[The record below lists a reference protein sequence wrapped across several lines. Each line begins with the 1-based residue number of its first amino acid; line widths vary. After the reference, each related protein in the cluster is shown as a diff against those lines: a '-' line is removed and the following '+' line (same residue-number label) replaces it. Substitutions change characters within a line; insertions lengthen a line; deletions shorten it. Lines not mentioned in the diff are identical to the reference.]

1 MYQYQKFE
9 QDFTKQKPMLEID
22 FLLDSGATLNL
33 LNEDTWNE
41 IKYNNPE
48 MILDKANKTLTAAN
62 NTKIDTFGTVT
73 LNLTPDRISNN
84 RNKPQNNFCIHF
96 YVTQCNHN
104 ILGTPFFKEYIETI
118 NVNTNKLTLNTNT
131 NLDNDIIFYM
141 NSTKGY
147 PYYSRLYTIIN
158 RETIYIEPNQQ
169 KSITFPIPIFKQMK
183 HSNDKT
189 IQKSKFYF
197 EPIDKYHNVS
207 FTDIKDFSSDEEY
220 FMDILL
226 INKNRHRITINT
238 GLIGF
243 MNRNISFKKQ
253 DNELYQT
260 NSIDLFQALYH
271 LTYENENDIDEIL
284 NIQEN
289 ETIEQV
295 ATFERK
301 PNFKCK
307 FNINKYSE
315 QEKEFIKMF
324 DFQHSHLTQEEFEK
338 VVKIILDYRQVY
350 ATTKFDLG
358 KTKVKL
364 NLPIKKDAIFKKQR
378 ISKVPIHLRE
388 RIQKLLDVLK
398 KYDII
403 APVNKEQLS
412 TGNTFTNPVIILRK
426 GESLKIVLDA
436 RYLNSMIDESKCNWP
451 IEPVDVALTRIN
463 GTIFTTADLNSAY
476 NQIPLD
482 EESMR
487 YTHFTIGNEQYC
499 FKRLFYG
506 ISIGPA
512 AFASILTHFL
522 YTLIRKGTVITY
534 VDDIFIQTN
543 SYDQMFETLIE
554 YHKVLLKENLK
565 AAPDKTYFMLKKV
578 KFLGHIIE
586 DKKVKPLTSRID
598 GFQKLEP
605 PTSMKALQRYLGTI
619 NFLAKYVYGMQ
630 PILQPLYNLLHK
642 ENDFKWTKEHQ
653 KIFEQMKKTI
663 THNLELTIP
672 DTTKPFYIITDASNT
687 GIGAALLQ
695 QHPTEKKMRL
705 ISANSRL
712 FTPIEMRLSTLIR
725 ECSAIIFALTEYEI
739 LLTGSNHPI
748 ILFTDH
754 KPIIYLFTQKNK
766 PNHRVYRFQLI
777 LMKFPNLHIIWTEG
791 KNLALTDLLS
801 RTIDEEHFTKTRD
814 ITVEIPENIEFFFAK
829 TPFANN
835 LECKYSI
842 CNNTNNDN
850 KDTTHYPVL
859 ANIHNNYF
867 EINIDKNEYHPIS
880 YEKYNTET
888 KTNLVP
894 KYKPKT
900 KNWQSPI
907 VEKDDL
913 IIEKNQKGP
922 YITHHDDDYLRL
934 INNVKQEQNFD
945 HAKITDIFYDE
956 KTKVT
961 EELIK
966 ETQIIDPVLHKVKM
980 WKKNNNK
987 PHSVTM
993 DIRGNKGLFA
1003 YYRKFK
1009 SITIDEKTNIMKMII
1024 RIKKQTIQR
1033 ICLPLTLLLC
1043 VFYENHC
1050 VDTVGHTGLEKT
1062 KRNIM
1067 EKYYFPN
1074 LTTWIKIL
1082 IADCIQCQTNKVF
1095 ANTKTKSKQEQLAPT
1110 KTYFNEMIMIDTKG
1124 PIHPTSEGNNFIFVI
1139 VDAFSHYVTIMC
1151 APQNNAHYAVTALFE
1166 HWFMKFGLPEEIRS
1180 DNGSEYINTELTHL
1194 CNYFEIKFKPS
1205 TTYAPWTNGLV
1216 EGTNRIIGQFI
1227 RTLLNE
1233 KYQNWSRKAKFFPYA
1248 YNTQYQTRLGMSPY
1262 EVVFNQKPRKPT
1274 KIKLGTTTDEM
1285 GNCNPTRTSAC
1296 KTQPAHT
1303 HLDKQFSHPK
1313 IAKLQNG
1320 TFAKWF
1326 LDKEKHYNDTYQTI
1340 TKILRNRKRLT
1351 DELNSR
1357 FRTAK
1362 PLDKNTF
1369 VLITNQQQIDGV
1381 SKKLLPLKTGPY
1393 LIVDKPTETTY
1404 ILKDNTNKHITIHRN
1419 HIVPYFPKEKHIK
1432 LELQNYLLT
1441 EEIPTLKQPNTQT
1454 TSKRYT
1460 PPDEITQSHSYNL
1473 RKRKITIPPSCQ

>member
-1 MYQYQKFE
+1 MRNNQNLPNRKIDSNNINGRQLPPTSPIYNNSRSRTPYRSQSRNNYSNNVNPRDNRNYQGYRKAHNYNNRSTSYNRNNYSRSRGNSYNRNNSHNRYNSRSSSRYIDRNNSRQQSPYNRNNNYNNNNRQRYNSRDSNRNDRFRQRSSSNNRNYPNNNNRDDRRYSSQREQNQRNYSTERRNEGNKYNNNNNKNRINSIKSEKQNDDPPGIDEYEYTSESSDEDQEILDKFYNANEDTCNTLINTLESNPTWILPMYQCNKFE
-9 QDFTKQKPMLEID
+9 QDFTKQKLFLEID
-22 FLLDSGATLNL
+22 FLLESGATLNL
-33 LNEDTWNE
+33 LNDDTWNE

-48 MILDKANKTLTAAN
+48 IELEKANKTLTAAN
-62 NTKIDTFGTVT
+62 NTTIETYGTIK
-73 LNLTPDRISNN
+73 LPLTPDRISNN
-84 RNKPQNNFCIHF
+84 RNKPQNNFYIHF

-104 ILGTPFFKEYIETI
+104 TLVTPFFKDYIETI
-118 NVNTNKLTLNTNT
+118 NVNTNRLTLNTNT
-131 NLDNDIIFYM
+131 ILDNDIIFYM

-147 PYYSRLYTIIN
+147 PYYYRLYPIFN
-158 RETIYIEPNQQ
+158 RETIYIEQNQN
-169 KSITFPIPIFKQMK
+169 KSITFPISIFKQMK
-183 HSNDKT
+183 KSNEKT
-189 IQKSKFYF
+189 IHKSHFYF
-197 EPIDKYHNVS
+197 EPINKYHNIS
-207 FTDIKDFSSDEEY
+207 FTDIKDFTADEEY
-220 FMDILL
+220 FIDILL
-226 INKNRHRITINT
+226 VNKNRHRITINT

-243 MNRNISFKKQ
+243 LNRNITFQKQ
-253 DNELYQT
+253 DNEIYQT
-260 NSIDLFQALYH
+260 NSIDLFTALYH
-271 LTYENENDIDEIL
+271 LTYESEYDINETL

-301 PNFKCK
+301 PNFKRK

-315 QEKEFIKMF
+315 QEKEFIQMF
-324 DFQHSHLTQEEFEK
+324 DFQHSYLTQEEFEK
-338 VVKIILDYRQVY
+338 VVTIILQYKQVN
-350 ATTKFDLG
+350 ATTKFDVG

-364 NLPIKKDAIFKKQR
+364 KLPMKKDAIFKKQ
-378 ISKVPIHLRE
+378 VPIHLRE
-388 RIQKLLDVLK
+388 RIQKLLDILK

-436 RYLNSMIDESKCNWP
+436 RYLNSMIDESKSNWP
-451 IEPVDVALTRIN
+451 IEPVDVTLTRIN

-487 YTHFTIGNEQYC
+487 YTRFTIGNEQYC
-499 FKRLFYG
+499 FKCLFYG

-522 YTLIRKGTVITY
+522 YPLIRKGTVITY

-543 SYDQMFETLIE
+543 SYEQMFETLIE
-554 YHKVLLKENLK
+554 YHKILLKENLK
-565 AAPDKTYFMLKKV
+565 AAPDKTFFMLKKV

-653 KIFEQMKKTI
+653 TIFEQMKRTI
-663 THNLELTIP
+663 TYKLELTMP
-672 DTTKPFYIITDASNT
+672 DTKKPFYIITDASNT

-725 ECSAIIFALTEYEI
+725 ECSAIIFALTEYEF

-791 KNLALTDLLS
+791 KNLALPDLLS

-814 ITVEIPENIEFFFAK
+814 ITVEIPENIKFFFAK

-835 LECKYSI
+835 IECKYSI
-842 CNNTNNDN
+842 CNNTDEDN
-850 KDTTHYPVL
+850 KEKTHYPVL

-888 KTNLVP
+888 KTNLIP

-907 VEKDDL
+907 VEKDYL

-922 YITHHDDDYLRL
+922 YTVHHDDGYLRL
-934 INNVKQEQNFD
+934 INTVKQEHNYD
-945 HAKITDIFYDE
+945 NAKITDVFYDE
-956 KTKVT
+956 KTKIT
-961 EELIK
+961 EDLIR

-980 WKKNNNK
+980 WKKHNNK
-987 PHSVTM
+987 PHSVKM

-1009 SITIDEKTNIMKMII
+1009 SIVIDEKTGKIKIII
-1024 RIKKQTIQR
+1024 RNHKSTIQR

-1050 VDTVGHTGLEKT
+1050 TDTVGHTGLEKT

-1074 LTTWIKIL
+1074 LTT
-1082 IADCIQCQTNKVF
+1082 
-1095 ANTKTKSKQEQLAPT
+1095 
-1110 KTYFNEMIMIDTKG
+1110 G
-1124 PIHPTSEGNNFIFVI
+1124 
-1139 VDAFSHYVTIMC
+1139 
-1151 APQNNAHYAVTALFE
+1151 
-1166 HWFMKFGLPEEIRS
+1166 
-1180 DNGSEYINTELTHL
+1180 
-1194 CNYFEIKFKPS
+1194 
-1205 TTYAPWTNGLV
+1205 
-1216 EGTNRIIGQFI
+1216 
-1227 RTLLNE
+1227 
-1233 KYQNWSRKAKFFPYA
+1233 
-1248 YNTQYQTRLGMSPY
+1248 
-1262 EVVFNQKPRKPT
+1262 
-1274 KIKLGTTTDEM
+1274 
-1285 GNCNPTRTSAC
+1285 
-1296 KTQPAHT
+1296 
-1303 HLDKQFSHPK
+1303 
-1313 IAKLQNG
+1313 
-1320 TFAKWF
+1320 
-1326 LDKEKHYNDTYQTI
+1326 
-1340 TKILRNRKRLT
+1340 
-1351 DELNSR
+1351 
-1357 FRTAK
+1357 
-1362 PLDKNTF
+1362 
-1369 VLITNQQQIDGV
+1369 
-1381 SKKLLPLKTGPY
+1381 
-1393 LIVDKPTETTY
+1393 
-1404 ILKDNTNKHITIHRN
+1404 
-1419 HIVPYFPKEKHIK
+1419 
-1432 LELQNYLLT
+1432 
-1441 EEIPTLKQPNTQT
+1441 
-1454 TSKRYT
+1454 
-1460 PPDEITQSHSYNL
+1460 
-1473 RKRKITIPPSCQ
+1473 